1 MNKITLLFLSLA
13 LLLTAVSCAA
23 PEPVREEIP
32 VTVEVTRI
40 VTQNVEVTR
49 IVQVQPSPYPTNTP
63 YPTYTPQPIPTPA
76 VIIATPTALPMPAI
90 FLELEGVGNVIT
102 DNYDW
107 GLCDKAVFSWT
118 AAGRDNF
125 IVHLYKIG
133 ADRMVGLVNE
143 IGPGEGQA
151 LQPLAGGTYYLEIV
165 GPAEGWTIN
174 GDCLD

>member
-1 MNKITLLFLSLA
+1 M
-13 LLLTAVSCAA
+13 
-23 PEPVREEIP
+23 
-32 VTVEVTRI
+32 
-40 VTQNVEVTR
+40 
-49 IVQVQPSPYPTNTP
+49 
-63 YPTYTPQPIPTPA
+63 
-76 VIIATPTALPMPAI
+76 
-90 FLELEGVGNVIT
+90 EGTGNVIT

-107 GLCDKAVFSWT
+107 GFCDKAVFTWT

-151 LQPLAGGTYYLEIV
+151 LQPLAGGTYYLEIS